1 MPKFDTSLLDQAL
14 AEQQK
19 QREQERLANL
29 EQVLA
34 WLDQHAAAYGIHQAY
49 VFGSLLRPNG
59 FGRHSDVDVAVEAV
73 DANLFFQAMAA
84 LSEAVGRDVD
94 LVELSKCPFAERIRQ
109 TGQPWTPPNSLS

>member
-49 VFGSLLRPNG
+49 VFGSLLRLNG

-73 DANLFFQAMAA
+73 DTNLFFQAMAA